1 MSNTNTITTIDIW
14 SSKIRTIIWGFNYDE
29 NDRFE
34 VFWIGVAN
42 STAMK
47 KWNILDME
55 DFKNNLDKSLE
66 EAEKM
71 AWQQISNV
79 CISFNSSSFE
89 IFNAKWVIAVSWEEI
104 SQEDID
110 RVLDMAR
117 GSVEYPNK
125 SILKVIPEFF
135 SVDIED
141 QVKNP
146 IGMYARKLEVSAKI
160 FSVNSNILNNIK
172 RSINDVWIEISD
184 IYPNLL
190 SSPEWVLKKIQ
201 KELWVVCIDIWASS
215 TWLTVYE
222 EWMLK
227 HSAIIPLWW
236 DNVTNDIALWL
247 RTSTTIAEKLKIEHS
262 IISTSEKEV
271 SEKDLNLE
279 TLNIW
284 AEWEVCLK
292 YLSQIT
298 TARYEE
304 IFRFIRDELKYIWK
318 DWMLPEW
325 AVFVWWAVKT
335 KQFLDSAKENLKLPC
350 FIWTPIINDKMS
362 DTFINDP
369 VYSAMVWTLILSN
382 KYNTETEWFSFNIA
396 WLFSSISKII
406 KKLLP

>member
-1 MSNTNTITTIDIW
+1 MSNTNIITTIDIW
-14 SSKIRTIIWGFNYDE
+14 SSKIRTIIWGFNPE
-29 NDRFE
+29 KNEKFE
-34 VFWIGVAN
+34 VFWIWIAH

-55 DFKNNLDKSLE
+55 EFKNNLDKSLE

-71 AWQQISNV
+71 AWQQISN
-79 CISFNSSSFE
+79 IYLSFNSSSFE
-89 IFNAKWVIAVSWEEI
+89 VTSAKWVIAISWEEVT
-104 SQEDID
+104 QEDID

-117 GSVEYPNK
+117 NSVEYPNK

-141 QVKNP
+141 SVKNP
-146 IGMYARKLEVSAKI
+146 IGMFARKLEVSAKI

-172 RSINDVWIEISD
+172 RSVNDVWIEISD

-190 SSPEWVLKKIQ
+190 SSPEWVLKRIQ

-215 TWLTVYE
+215 TGLTLYE
-222 EWMLK
+222 EWVLK
-227 HSAIIPLWW
+227 HSAIIPLGW
-236 DNVTNDIALWL
+236 DNITNDIALWL
-247 RTSTTIAEKLKIEHS
+247 RTSTIIAEKLKIEHS
-262 IISTSEKEV
+262 VISTTEKEV
-271 SEKDLNLE
+271 KEKDIILE
-279 TLNIW
+279 NLNIW
-284 AEWEVCLK
+284 AEWTVCEK

-304 IFRFIRDELKYIWK
+304 IFKYIRDELIYIWK

-325 AVFVWWAVKT
+325 AVFVWWSVKT

-350 FIWTPIINDKMS
+350 FIWAPVVDDNMS
-362 DTFINDP
+362 NAYINDP
-369 VYSAMVWTLILSN
+369 VYSAMVWTMILSN
-382 KYNTETEWFSFNIA
+382 RYNTEPEGFKINIWWF
-396 WLFSSISKII
+396 FSSIWKII